1 MKTYNLDLVIT
12 QDDLD
17 ELRGFMKEQEYNV
30 DVLTDDD
37 LVIIYRRW
45 ITNYMDYQRDW
56 WDELLDADL
65 REDDFLREFLEDKGF
80 FVD

>member
-65 REDDFLREFLEDKGF
+65 REDDFLREFLEEKGF

>member
-65 REDDFLREFLEDKGF
+65 REDDFLREYLEDRGF